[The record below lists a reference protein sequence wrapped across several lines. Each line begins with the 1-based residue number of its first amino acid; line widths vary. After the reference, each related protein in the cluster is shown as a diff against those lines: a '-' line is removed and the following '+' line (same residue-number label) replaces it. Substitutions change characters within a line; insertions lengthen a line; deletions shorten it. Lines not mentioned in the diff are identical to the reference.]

1 MFFDNTKLI
10 DKCLA
15 DVSKT
20 LFVVAKKK
28 LWPAL
33 MDLVAVRVCP
43 LVRIGSIFLL
53 LPSTHDT

>member
-20 LFVVAKKK
+20 LFVVAKKNCGQR
-28 LWPAL
+28 LW
-33 MDLVAVRVCP
+33 
-43 LVRIGSIFLL
+43 I
-53 LPSTHDT
+53 